1 MPEFLFWFSLIFIVY
16 TYAGYPVLLFV
27 WSRLFPRPVRK
38 AYLKPEPMVSVV
50 IAARNEE
57 KNIRPRIENLVQ
69 QEYPANKLEII
80 VVSDGSDDGTV
91 PIVRSLIEE
100 LQRNPGLPS
109 LKLIEV
115 DDNKGKPYA
124 LNLGVG
130 AAKGDYIVFAD
141 ARQTYDGS
149 AVSALVSN
157 FSDSTVGSVSG
168 ELFLID
174 GARDGATVEM
184 GVYWTYEKWIRKAES
199 RIGSVVGA
207 TGAIY
212 AIRRNLYQPLPEET
226 LLDDVLT
233 PLNIIMQ
240 GHRVVYEGR
249 AKAYDH
255 VSGNV
260 QQEWRRKVRTLAG
273 NWQLLK
279 LCPLLSSVRGNPI
292 WWRFMSHKILR
303 LVVPFCL
310 FIAFGSSILISGPIY
325 RIATAFQ
332 ITFYAAA
339 LATWLAPPFRS
350 FKVLNVCYFFCV
362 LNAAAL
368 AAFFKFT
375 TGSTRRIWKSSE
387 NRFTTYE

>member
-1 MPEFLFWFSLIFIVY
+1 MSEFLFWFSLIFILY
-16 TYAGYPVLLFV
+16 TYAGYPALLFV
-27 WSRLFPRPVRK
+27 WSRLFPKPVLK
-38 AYLKPEPMVSVV
+38 AYMKPEPLVSVV

-57 KNIRPRIENLVQ
+57 KNIRPRIENLVRQ
-69 QEYPANKLEII
+69 DYPAEKLEII
-80 VVSDGSDDGTV
+80 VVSDGSNDATV
-91 PIVRSLIEE
+91 QIVRHLIEE
-100 LQRNPGLPS
+100 LERSPGRPP

-115 DDNKGKPYA
+115 AENKGKPYA
-124 LNLGVG
+124 LNLGVAEARG
-130 AAKGDYIVFAD
+130 EIIVFAD
-141 ARQTYDGS
+141 SRQIFDGS

-157 FSDSTVGSVSG
+157 FSDTAVGGVSG

-174 GARDGATVEM
+174 DARDGAPVEM

-199 RIGSVVGA
+199 RSGSVVGA

-212 AIRRNLYQPLPEET
+212 AIRRGLYQSLPEDT

-279 LCPLLSSVRGNPI
+279 LRPPLSSFRENPI
-292 WWRFMSHKILR
+292 FWRFMSHKILR
-303 LVVPFCL
+303 LVVPS
-310 FIAFGSSILISGPIY
+310 A
-325 RIATAFQ
+325 
-332 ITFYAAA
+332 
-339 LATWLAPPFRS
+339 
-350 FKVLNVCYFFCV
+350 
-362 LNAAAL
+362 
-368 AAFFKFT
+368 
-375 TGSTRRIWKSSE
+375 
-387 NRFTTYE
+387 